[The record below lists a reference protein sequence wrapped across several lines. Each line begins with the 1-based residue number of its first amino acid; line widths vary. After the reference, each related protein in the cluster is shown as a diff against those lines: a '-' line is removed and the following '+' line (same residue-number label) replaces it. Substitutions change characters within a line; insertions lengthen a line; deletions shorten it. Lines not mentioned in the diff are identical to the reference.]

1 MIGKDDTSLTREE
14 LAYIADNEYAA
25 SWIARRL
32 LEARSSDRLERPSE
46 AAKAK

>member
-1 MIGKDDTSLTREE
+1 MIGNDDTSLTREE

-32 LEARSSDRLERPSE
+32 LEARSSDRLERASE
-46 AAKAK
+46 AKAK